1 MKMKKIVP
9 VLLLGLA
16 LVSCGNKK
24 DEVKPKEVTVSQ
36 DSSSHENENVEV
48 ANDVKKFVVKEVNDE
63 GLKLAIDDEGSE
75 DNFFMATF
83 KELGSNDF
91 KVGDKL
97 EIEWDG
103 IIKPS
108 DPAQFGKIIRVEKIN
123 E

>member
-1 MKMKKIVP
+1 MKIKKIVP
-9 VLLLGLA
+9 ALLLGLA

-24 DEVKPKEVTVSQ
+24 NEVKPKEVTVSQ
-36 DSSSHENENVEV
+36 DESSSENKNIEV

-63 GLKLAIDDEGSE
+63 GLKLAIDNEGSD

-83 KELGSNDF
+83 EELGSNDF

-103 IIKPS
+103 VIKPS
-108 DPAQFGKIIRVEKIN
+108 DPAQLGKIIRVEKIDK
-123 E
+123 